1 MRSTPWITASVLA
14 LILGPVPLSAQQTG
28 TIVGS
33 VLDATSQR
41 PLQSAQLFIPG
52 TSVGAVTS
60 EAGRFILLNV
70 PAGTHTLRT
79 ILIGYG
85 EGNQTVTVTAGGTA
99 EIAIQLEPT
108 AVALEG
114 LVVTALGLE
123 RQARTLGVAAQQI
136 DDDVLSPVAPS
147 VVSSLSGQVAG
158 VNITTATTQG
168 GSSRIVLRGE
178 NSLLGDNQ
186 PLFVLDGVPLNNYI
200 GLSFE
205 GIVSGQGGYDY
216 GTVINDIDPALIES
230 ITVLKGPNAAVL
242 YGSRAANGAIV
253 IQTKKGFSALG
264 GANITVSQTVT
275 WEDVL
280 RLPEFQNEY
289 GQGYAGLYEYY
300 DGAGGGVFDE
310 FDASWGP
317 PLDQGLMIPQFHSPV
332 IGTDANGRA
341 ILEPLPWVSRP
352 DNVENFFETGRTSV
366 TSLSV
371 AAATERMNGRV
382 GLSRFDQNGIVPGFS
397 LDRTTVSFAG
407 GMEATERLGLTTSLQ
422 YITHEGENRPAQSN
436 DLNNPMYQLGVWWG
450 RQIDTG
456 LLRQRYLDRFPEGH
470 PAEGERVNWQRAFW
484 NNPYYLQ
491 LVNRNRDTRDR
502 LIGQVST
509 NYRFASWLTGLA
521 RTSIDWYADNRLRA
535 WAEDNCCGTYTTN
548 PLTGSR
554 DFVQQTG
561 AFADWEI
568 GFKEVNSD
576 FLFTASPALG
586 LPVSTT
592 FSLGGNRRDWER
604 SDDYVWVGSLATP
617 RIYNIGNAASTPEQ
631 HVRRFQKR
639 VNSLYGQ
646 LELG

>member
-114 LVVTALGLE
+114 LVVTALCLE

-186 PLFVLDGVPLNNYI
+186 PLFVLDGVPLDNYI

-205 GIVSGQGGYDY
+205 GIVAGQGGYDY

-230 ITVLKGPNAAVL
+230 ITVLKGPNAAAL

-317 PLDQGLMIPQFHSPV
+317 PLDQGLMIPQFQSPV

-352 DNVENFFETGRTSV
+352 DNVENFFETGKDLGHEPLGGGRDRKDERARRPFPLRPERDRSRIIARPDHGQLRRRDGGHRAAGAHYLAPVHHARGREPTCPEQRPQQPDVSARRLV
-366 TSLSV
+366 GAADRHG
-371 AAATERMNGRV
+371 AAAAALPRPLSGRPPGGGRAGQLAARLLEQPVLPPARQPKPRYARPADRAGIRQLSLRLLAHRAGPDLHRLVRGQPTPGV
-382 GLSRFDQNGIVPGFS
+382 GGGQLLRYVHDEPAHGFAR
-397 LDRTTVSFAG
+397 LRPTDRRIR
-407 GMEATERLGLTTSLQ
+407 RLG
-422 YITHEGENRPAQSN
+422 NRIQ
-436 DLNNPMYQLGVWWG
+436 
-450 RQIDTG
+450 
-456 LLRQRYLDRFPEGH
+456 
-470 PAEGERVNWQRAFW
+470 
-484 NNPYYLQ
+484 
-491 LVNRNRDTRDR
+491 
-502 LIGQVST
+502 
-509 NYRFASWLTGLA
+509 
-521 RTSIDWYADNRLRA
+521 
-535 WAEDNCCGTYTTN
+535 
-548 PLTGSR
+548 
-554 DFVQQTG
+554 
-561 AFADWEI
+561 
-568 GFKEVNSD
+568 
-576 FLFTASPALG
+576 
-586 LPVSTT
+586 
-592 FSLGGNRRDWER
+592 GG
-604 SDDYVWVGSLATP
+604 
-617 RIYNIGNAASTPEQ
+617 
-631 HVRRFQKR
+631 
-639 VNSLYGQ
+639 
-646 LELG
+646 